1 MVSFIRKFES
11 KKIYTSFPFYCIGPR
26 ENDLTRSDL
35 DTRGISFVCV
45 QNTEFDSSQS
55 VMSVAHIT
63 NHDVSFPSQYK
74 KITVRKVERVVFFSL
89 VHWSIFKLKSDSI
102 CYCRDA
108 ARQKFYLRTTIY
120 DLH

>member
-1 MVSFIRKFES
+1 MNNGKLTEAKPLMKSPLPPKKNSLRPIAALYGWRLGANIFGVVVSFIRKFES

-63 NHDVSFPSQYK
+63 NHDVSFPSQ
-74 KITVRKVERVVFFSL
+74 
-89 VHWSIFKLKSDSI
+89 
-102 CYCRDA
+102 
-108 ARQKFYLRTTIY
+108 
-120 DLH
+120 